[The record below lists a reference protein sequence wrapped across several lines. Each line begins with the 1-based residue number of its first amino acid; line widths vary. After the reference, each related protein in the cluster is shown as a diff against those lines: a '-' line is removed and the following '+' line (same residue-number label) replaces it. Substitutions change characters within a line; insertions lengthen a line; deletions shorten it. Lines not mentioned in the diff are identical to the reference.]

1 MPLSLPLLNIQLGAR
16 SSTMLVTYL
25 INHDV
30 YKANQLESTFV
41 EIINPQKV
49 ILSLVVFTNIQ
60 IWMLLILKI
69 TILTKF

>member
-41 EIINPQKV
+41 EIINPQKSSIV
-49 ILSLVVFTNIQ
+49 IGCLYKHPNMDVLDFKN
-60 IWMLLILKI
+60 
-69 TILTKF
+69 KF